1 MFCFWENSDF
11 RVDRF
16 FSMSAVFFQLSSFK
30 NNPYDKVEYFGV
42 IYSDPLHPP
51 VQTLINRGLGPA

>member
-1 MFCFWENSDF
+1 
-11 RVDRF
+11 
-16 FSMSAVFFQLSSFK
+16 MSAVFFQLSSFK

-51 VQTLINRGLGPA
+51 VQTLINRGLGPAWRMNALASLLGDIV